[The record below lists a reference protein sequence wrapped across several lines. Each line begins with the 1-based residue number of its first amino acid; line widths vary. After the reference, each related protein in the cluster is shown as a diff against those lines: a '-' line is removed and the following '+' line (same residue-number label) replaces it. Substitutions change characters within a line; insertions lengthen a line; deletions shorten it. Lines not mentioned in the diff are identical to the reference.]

1 MRPSR
6 RVLIDIVVTC
16 VVATALAFVVLRL
29 LLGNM
34 CCQ

>member
-6 RVLIDIVVTC
+6 RVLIDIILTS
-16 VVATALAFVVLRL
+16 VVATVLAFAFLRL